1 MLANT
6 RMYSVNPAAKAA
18 WQQVLLWCLARAR
31 LPWQVIDHD
40 PPASI
45 SELWARNDIGVMQMC
60 GLPYAVR
67 KPVPRL
73 IAAPVPSPAR
83 YGGCAVYFSDLAV
96 RADAPYQ
103 RIEDTFG
110 ARIGWTLPDSQSGYF
125 ALRYYLLQ
133 LHQQR
138 KAASGGTTEGQR
150 PGGPLFG
157 EVVPRLIHPRGVI
170 QALLDGRIDVGPLD
184 GYSHDLI
191 RHSEPEIARSI
202 RVLATT
208 TPTAMPPFVSTHPD
222 ASEADLQRLREA
234 FLAVH
239 EEPSLAEARSVILL
253 ERFALVTPGDY
264 ALTRERH
271 DAVLAAP
278 EQW

>member
-1 MLANT
+1 MSSITLANT
-6 RMYSVNPAAKAA
+6 RMYSVNPATKAA
-18 WQQVLLWCLARAR
+18 WQQVLRWCLARTK
-31 LPWQVIDHD
+31 LDWPVIDHD

-45 SELWARNDIGVMQMC
+45 SELWARNDMGVMQMC

-67 KPVPRL
+67 DPVPRL
-73 IAAPVPSPAR
+73 IAAPVPSLAR
-83 YGGCAVYFSDLAV
+83 YGGRAVYFSDLAV

-110 ARIGWTLPDSQSGYF
+110 KRIGWTLTDSQSGYF

-133 LHQQR
+133 RHVLRREQ
-138 KAASGGTTEGQR
+138 SGGA
-150 PGGPLFG
+150 PSAPLYA
-157 EVVPRLIHPRGVI
+157 EVVPRLVNPRGVI

-184 GYSHDLI
+184 SYSHDLI
-191 RHSEPEIARSI
+191 RHTEPEIAKSI
-202 RVLATT
+202 RVLTTT
-208 TPTAMPPFVSTHPD
+208 TPTAMPPFVSTHAD

-239 EEPSLAEARSVILL
+239 EEPSLNEARKVILL
-253 ERFALVTPGDY
+253 ERFAPVQCADY

-278 EQW
+278 EVW

>member
-1 MLANT
+1 MPAITFANT

-18 WQQVLLWCLARAR
+18 WQQVLRWCLARAD
-31 LPWQVIDHD
+31 LDWTVIDHD

-67 KPVPRL
+67 DLVPRL

-83 YGGCAVYFSDLAV
+83 YGGRAVYFSDLAV

-133 LHQQR
+133 LHAQR
-138 KAASGGTTEGQR
+138 REQSINTHGA
-150 PGGPLFG
+150 PLFA

-170 QALLDGRIDVGPLD
+170 GALLDGRIDVGPLD
-184 GYSHDLI
+184 SYSHDLI

-208 TPTAMPPFVSTHPD
+208 APSAMPPFVCTRPD
-222 ASEADLQRLREA
+222 ISDAALQRLREA
-234 FLAVH
+234 FFAVH
-239 EEPSLAEARSVILL
+239 AEPSLIEARKVILL
-253 ERFALVTPGDY
+253 ERFAPVAPADY

-271 DAVLAAP
+271 DAVRAAA
-278 EQW
+278 EVW